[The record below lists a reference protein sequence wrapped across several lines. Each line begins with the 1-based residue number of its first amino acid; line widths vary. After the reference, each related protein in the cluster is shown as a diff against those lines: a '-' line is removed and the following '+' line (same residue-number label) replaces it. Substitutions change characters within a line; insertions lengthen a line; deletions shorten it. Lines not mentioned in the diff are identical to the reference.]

1 MIGGR
6 MKNRSTLNDA
16 VTLIRYRPDAN
27 PLALALDLCQGLRYR
42 KPLMERCSSKP
53 QFDLNDF
60 LEGKDNGI
68 QGD

>member
-6 MKNRSTLNDA
+6 MKNKSTLNDA

-42 KPLMERCSSKP
+42 KHLMERCSSKA

-60 LEGKDNGI
+60 FGGER
-68 QGD
+68 